1 MPNIICNTWEEAK
14 GFILKY
20 PELLNHVM
28 LNNKSIID
36 MCNPDYQMDWS
47 ATPSEKKVAQL
58 INHIESILYPKIK
71 TFGDNE
77 VYKSYLNT
85 PEWINK
91 KNEILKRDFHT
102 CTRCYNSIELKSLS
116 ELRKYLNNEKS
127 FEIIRCKCK
136 PYPIVTDNEMPKPYS
151 NGKNQ
156 IKYKTEYH
164 ADIIPHGY
172 VSSIGLYLYEYN
184 SYETHSLNIKK
195 RIKGIFFSTQNS
207 LPSQNK
213 WKWGHYSYPMITDYN
228 NNEWFMYWQNDE
240 LGDTNNKLILS
251 HCVSEDGSYYYNGK
265 YRGIGILSYNQYSI
279 IFPLYSLLTPMS
291 LDVHHK
297 IYKKTNG
304 EYIKPW
310 EYNNDELITLCHNCH
325 IDVHKEPISIRYE

>member
-102 CTRCYNSIELKSLS
+102 CTRCYNSIELKSPS

-127 FEIIRCKCK
+127 FEIIHSKCR
-136 PYPIVTDNEMPKPYS
+136 PYPTVLYEEIPKY
-151 NGKNQ
+151 NCGQNQ
-156 IKYKTEYH
+156 INEFH
-164 ADIIPHGY
+164 AAIIPHGY
-172 VSSIGLYLYEYN
+172 ISAIGLYLYEYN
-184 SYETHSLNIKK
+184 YYRGGHLYDPYKK
-195 RIKGIFFSTQNS
+195 RMQKGIFFSTQKLS
-207 LPSQNK
+207 SDKYK
-213 WKWGHYSYPMITDYN
+213 WQWGYYRDTRIIDYYN
-228 NNEWFMYWQNDE
+228 NERGMCWQYDE

-251 HCVSEDGSYYYNGK
+251 HCVSGKEDSYYYNGD

-279 IFPLYSLLTPMS
+279 IFPLYSLPTPMS